1 MSINLINSLNSFSSS
16 LPLAATD
23 KNSFVSAL
31 GNDDGKNFGTI
42 IKDAVESINDSQK
55 SAEHEI
61 SKAVTGE
68 TQDLHKT
75 IIALQTA
82 DLKFQLGLQV
92 RNKLIGA
99 YEEVMRMQV

>member
-1 MSINLINSLNSFSSS
+1 MNISNINSVAPLSSGDS
-16 LPLAATD
+16 IST
-23 KNSFVSAL
+23 
-31 GNDDGKNFGTI
+31 GNLKSSDDGFGSM
-42 IKDAVESINDSQK
+42 IKDAVDSIDNTQK
-55 SAEHEI
+55 SAEREI

-68 TQDLHKT
+68 SPDLHKT

-99 YEEVMRMQV
+99 FDEIMRMQV